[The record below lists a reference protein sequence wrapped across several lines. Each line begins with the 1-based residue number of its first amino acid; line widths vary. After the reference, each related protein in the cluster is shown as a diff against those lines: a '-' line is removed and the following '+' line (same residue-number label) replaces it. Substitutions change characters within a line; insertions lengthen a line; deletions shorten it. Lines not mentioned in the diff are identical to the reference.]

1 MTWKLV
7 SLLTVVIGGVLTGLA
22 PLFLFTD
29 FRAEFGV
36 GTILLGLL
44 IGIIVLLSAGVP
56 IGFATGVLGAVVIWL
71 NFGEP
76 GLGLVMVRIFGLIN
90 TASFIAIPFFI
101 LMASLLER
109 SGIARDIFDALSQ
122 LLGRA
127 RGGVA
132 VATSLLAVVLA
143 ALSGII
149 GGEIVLLGLVALPQM
164 LRLGYDKHLA
174 IGTIC
179 AGGSLGAMIP
189 PSIVMIIYGLI
200 TETSITKLFTA
211 SIVPGFML
219 AGSYVAYIIIRTQL
233 NPALAPLPKKFT
245 EDGNEPDKELRG
257 SLLILLLPFLIG
269 VAAAAVTNKLGADK
283 VDQIAAFVF
292 SSAFAILGI
301 IVWLSARQTNK
312 VARGLLPLLLI
323 IDLVLGSIYGGV
335 TSIAEAAVMGV
346 IASLIVIF
354 LRRELEVRTIMES
367 LEQMFRSVGA
377 ILWVTFGASV
387 LAGAFTLS
395 GGDKFVSSAIL
406 DLNAPP
412 IAIVVVMLL
421 IFFVLGMFLDWIG
434 IVLMTM
440 PVFLPIVLQLG
451 YDPIWFGVLFCV
463 SMQIAF
469 LTPPFGSAAFYLKSV
484 APPDIDL
491 VTIYRSFGPF
501 IAMQIAVLIALV
513 AFPQISTFLVR

>member
-1 MTWKLV
+1 
-7 SLLTVVIGGVLTGLA
+7 
-22 PLFLFTD
+22 
-29 FRAEFGV
+29 
-36 GTILLGLL
+36 
-44 IGIIVLLSAGVP
+44 
-56 IGFATGVLGAVVIWL
+56 
-71 NFGEP
+71 
-76 GLGLVMVRIFGLIN
+76 
-90 TASFIAIPFFI
+90 
-101 LMASLLER
+101 MASLMER
-109 SGIARDIFDALSQ
+109 SGIARDVYDALNL

-132 VATSLLAVVLA
+132 VATALLAVILA
-143 ALSGII
+143 SMSGII

-211 SIVPGFML
+211 SLVPGLML
-219 AGSYVAYIIIRTQL
+219 AGSYVMYIIVRTQL
-233 NPALAPLPKKFT
+233 NPALAPLPANVT
-245 EDGNEPDKELRG
+245 EDEPGLDAGLWG
-257 SLLILLLPFLIG
+257 DLFIILFPFAAGIAAAG
-269 VAAAAVTNKLGADK
+269 VATNLGAEA
-283 VDQIAAFVF
+283 VELVATFVF
-292 SSAFAILGI
+292 SSALVMLTL
-301 IVWLSARQTNK
+301 IVWLSTRATHP
-312 VARGLLPLLLI
+312 VAKGLLPLILI

-335 TSIAEAAVMGV
+335 TGITEAAVMGV
-346 IASLIVIF
+346 VASMIVIF
-354 LRRELEVRTIMES
+354 LRHELKIHTVMES

-377 ILWVTFGASV
+377 ILWVTFGATV

-412 IAIVVVMLL
+412 VAIVLVMLL
-421 IFFVLGMFLDWIG
+421 IFFILGMFMDWIG

-440 PVFLPIVLQLG
+440 PVFLPIVNQLG
-451 YDPIWFGVLFCV
+451 YDPIWFGILFCV
-463 SMQIAF
+463 SMQMAF

-484 APPDIDL
+484 APPEIDL

-501 IAMQIAVLIALV
+501 ILIQIVVLAILV
-513 AFPQISTFLVR
+513 SFPHISLFLVR

>member
-1 MTWKLV
+1 MTWKLAFTLIV
-7 SLLTVVIGGVLTGLA
+7 IIGGVLTGLA
-22 PLFLFTD
+22 PLFLLTE
-29 FRAEFGV
+29 FRAELGV
-36 GTILLGLL
+36 GTLLLGLL

-56 IGFATGVLGAVVIWL
+56 IGFATGVLGAIVIWL
-71 NFGEP
+71 NFGQP
-76 GLGLVMVRIFGLIN
+76 GLGLVLARVFDLIN
-90 TASFIAIPFFI
+90 SHSFIAIPFFI

-109 SGIARDIFDALSQ
+109 SGIAHDVYHALNL

-132 VATSLLAVVLA
+132 VATALLAVILA
-143 ALSGII
+143 SMSGII

-211 SIVPGFML
+211 SIVPGLIL
-219 AGSYVAYIIIRTQL
+219 AGAYVLYIVVRTQL
-233 NPALAPLPKKFT
+233 NPHLAPLPDRLSSEEAEF
-245 EDGNEPDKELRG
+245 DNEPWGD
-257 SLLILLLPFLIG
+257 LLIAFFPFAIG
-269 VAAAAVTNKLGADK
+269 FTAALAANALGAGS
-283 VDQIAAFVF
+283 VEQIATFVF
-292 SSAFAILGI
+292 ASAFAILVTI
-301 IVWLSARQTNK
+301 IWLGLRKTHPIAM
-312 VARGLLPLLLI
+312 GLLPLLLI

-335 TSIAEAAVMGV
+335 TGITEAAVMGV
-346 IASLIVIF
+346 VASLVVIF
-354 LRRELEVRTIMES
+354 LRRELEVQTVMES

-377 ILWVTFGASV
+377 ILWVTFGATV

-406 DLNAPP
+406 GLNAPP
-412 IAIVVVMLL
+412 LAVVLMMLVV
-421 IFFVLGMFLDWIG
+421 FFILGMFMDWVG

-440 PVFLPIVLQLG
+440 PVFLPIVHQLD
-451 YDPIWFGVLFCV
+451 YDPIWFGILFCV
-463 SMQIAF
+463 SMQMAF

-501 IAMQIAVLIALV
+501 ILIQLAVLVLLV
-513 AFPQISTFLVR
+513 AFPQISLFLVR